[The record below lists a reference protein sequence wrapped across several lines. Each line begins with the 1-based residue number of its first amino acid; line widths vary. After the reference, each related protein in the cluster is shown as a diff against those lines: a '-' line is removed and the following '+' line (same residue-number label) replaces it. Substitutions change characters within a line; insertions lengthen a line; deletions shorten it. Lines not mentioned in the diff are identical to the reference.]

1 MTVSSCLTPAHDTQ
15 LGRLLIYSRPTGLEA
30 SDDVGDPVVTA
41 GRGNVRMDLMGVV
54 IRNGWMILRGR
65 HSQLS
70 LYLRLDLQSR
80 FAAQCVTN
88 VAVSK
93 PLI

>member
-15 LGRLLIYSRPTGLEA
+15 LERLLIYTRPTGLEA

-54 IRNGWMILRGR
+54 IRNG
-65 HSQLS
+65 
-70 LYLRLDLQSR
+70 
-80 FAAQCVTN
+80 
-88 VAVSK
+88 
-93 PLI
+93 